1 MSDSQ
6 APSAAQHMVMS
17 GIVLAVAVIVTWLSY
32 TQTPVEAFL
41 FPRLISVFFQGLAV
55 WTFARAVLRLSRVG
69 DGIGFGEIS
78 NLAPGLAILLVYVFW
93 MAKAI
98 GFYAASTLA
107 FFLIFTIY
115 DPSSHGAPRAWLKR
129 ILVTAAF
136 MAVIYC
142 LFTLVLKVQTPRGI
156 LI

>member
-1 MSDSQ
+1 MSASP
-6 APSAAQHMVMS
+6 ATSAVQHIVMT
-17 GIVLAVAVIVTWLSY
+17 GIVLVVAIIVTWLSY

-41 FPRLISVFFQGLAV
+41 FPQLISVFFLGLAL
-55 WTFARAVLRLSRVG
+55 WTFASAVLRLSRAG
-69 DGIGFGEIS
+69 EGIEFAAIK

-93 MAKAI
+93 MAKAM

-115 DPSSHGAPRAWLKR
+115 DPSSHGAPRSWLKR
-129 ILVTAAF
+129 LLVTAGF
-136 MAVIYC
+136 MAVIYA
-142 LFTLVLKVQTPRGI
+142 LFTLVLKVQTPRGW